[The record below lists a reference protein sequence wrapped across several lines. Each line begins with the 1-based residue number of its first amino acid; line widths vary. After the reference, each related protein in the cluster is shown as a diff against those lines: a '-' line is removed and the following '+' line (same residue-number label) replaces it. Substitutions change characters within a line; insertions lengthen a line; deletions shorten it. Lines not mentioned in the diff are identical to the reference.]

1 MNSSVN
7 ASAMFP
13 QLRLTP
19 ARAAFARP
27 GPHATAFPDV
37 NAPMQPSDSLVPVGR
52 RSGRPSPA
60 AYLGAQACSSPPHRC
75 LRRPGATPETFLP
88 RLPISRLSPEEKRG
102 DPRCLGHPLRACR
115 GHRPR
120 RVRPPL
126 ARSRC
131 GRCCL
136 QARQYLGHP
145 GTYFFRGYLPTA
157 HSLAC
162 LRFAESVTV
171 SGARLATGRAGSP
184 FAGRV
189 SHPLD
194 DKQGFMG
201 SSHTPFPLDQP
212 CLVALSVSL
221 MSVVRRLPTMGG
233 LGRKFLHKLP
243 DMAILRGLVILLYKM
258 LSRTGAGG
266 SEKGSRRAMPVR

>member
-1 MNSSVN
+1 MNSSIN

-19 ARAAFARP
+19 AWAAFARP

-37 NAPMQPSDSLVPVGR
+37 NALMQPSDSLVPLGR
-52 RSGRPSPA
+52 RSGRPSPTAYPGAEVLFFTA
-60 AYLGAQACSSPPHRC
+60 APVPPQT
-75 LRRPGATPETFLP
+75 GATPETFLP
-88 RLPISRLSPEEKRG
+88 RLPTSRLSPEEKRG

-115 GHRPR
+115 GRRPR

-131 GRCCL
+131 GRRRL
-136 QARQYLGHP
+136 QAFQYPGHP
-145 GTYFFRGYLPTA
+145 EKLPSFEAACPTA

-171 SGARLATGRAGSP
+171 PGARLATGRAGSP
-184 FAGRV
+184 LAGRV

-194 DKQGFMG
+194 DIQGFME

-212 CLVALSVSL
+212 CLVALEIQAST
-221 MSVVRRLPTMGG
+221 PKIPAT
-233 LGRKFLHKLP
+233 
-243 DMAILRGLVILLYKM
+243 
-258 LSRTGAGG
+258 
-266 SEKGSRRAMPVR
+266 RAMIPPAFFMTDPPLERTQRRTRASPNRLRLHWRA

>member
-1 MNSSVN
+1 
-7 ASAMFP
+7 MFP

-19 ARAAFARP
+19 TRAAFARP
-27 GPHATAFPDV
+27 GPRATAFPDV
-37 NAPMQPSDSLVPVGR
+37 TAPMQPSDSLAPFGR
-52 RSGRPSPA
+52 RSGHPSPA
-60 AYLGAQACSSPPHRC
+60 AYLGAEVLFFTAAPVPP
-75 LRRPGATPETFLP
+75 PTGATPETFLP
-88 RLPISRLSPEEKRG
+88 RLPASRLSPEDKRG

-115 GHRPR
+115 AQRPR
-120 RVRPPL
+120 RVRTAPRPSRG
-126 ARSRC
+126 AVAIAFRRSHT
-131 GRCCL
+131 
-136 QARQYLGHP
+136 LGTREHIP
-145 GTYFFRGYLPTA
+145 FVAAWPTA

-212 CLVALSVSL
+212 CLVARNLRSDRVKANGVVVEDGSAACPDLEAPKLVGHAVVSTL
-221 MSVVRRLPTMGG
+221 WPKNGIGNRAK
-233 LGRKFLHKLP
+233 GRYIS
-243 DMAILRGLVILLYKM
+243 A
-258 LSRTGAGG
+258 
-266 SEKGSRRAMPVR
+266 